1 MPAPEEGK
9 GFGSLVDLGVAYE
22 SHVLV
27 HLQPLEVLTLVH
39 ARDKLQRK
47 GSAHKGTLRTLG

>member
-9 GFGSLVDLGVAYE
+9 GFGSLVDVGVAYE

-47 GSAHKGTLRTLG
+47 GSAHKGTLRT